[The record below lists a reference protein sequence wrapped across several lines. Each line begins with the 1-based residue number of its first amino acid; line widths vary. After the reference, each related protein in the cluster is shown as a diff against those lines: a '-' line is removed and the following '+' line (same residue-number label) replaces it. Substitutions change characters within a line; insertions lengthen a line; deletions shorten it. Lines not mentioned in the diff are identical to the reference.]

1 MKMLPSLIISVAL
14 VLAVGLSRS
23 RDRVNQASAMAHDL
37 RDAEPLRESEA
48 GKVLAQACGNCHSNH
63 TEWPWYSH
71 VAPLSWWIQ
80 SHVRANHSTPPPPD
94 DENTGECRRG
104 PAVRVK
110 SMLASGL
117 LSQVGS
123 RERQLTNALAR
134 CRVDGIA
141 ESRNKRRNPRLTD
154 TSWRRITFN

>member
-1 MKMLPSLIISVAL
+1 MKMLPSIIISVAL

-80 SHVRANHSTPPPPD
+80 SHVREGREELNFSRWTSYSARQRRAKLDSICGVISTGRMPPLSY
-94 DENTGECRRG
+94 T
-104 PAVRVK
+104 
-110 SMLASGL
+110 MLHPEA
-117 LSQVGS
+117 
-123 RERQLTNALAR
+123 
-134 CRVDGIA
+134 
-141 ESRNKRRNPRLTD
+141 RLTAKEKK
-154 TSWRRITFN
+154 SVCVWAAMEIEHEK